1 MAQVLSLLSTR
12 FANIECH
19 AVWSK
24 HVKLPVYKYYVLR
37 LVFDLLI
44 KNFAYITKK
53 DPLNKEARIPHPV
66 VLTTE
71 KGPLT
76 HTFKNIDASGALLT
90 AEGKLTVLVRISI
103 LTHSFHLVLPKYV

>member
-76 HTFKNIDASGALLT
+76 HTFKNIDASGA
-90 AEGKLTVLVRISI
+90 VNCRRQINCSC
-103 LTHSFHLVLPKYV
+103 